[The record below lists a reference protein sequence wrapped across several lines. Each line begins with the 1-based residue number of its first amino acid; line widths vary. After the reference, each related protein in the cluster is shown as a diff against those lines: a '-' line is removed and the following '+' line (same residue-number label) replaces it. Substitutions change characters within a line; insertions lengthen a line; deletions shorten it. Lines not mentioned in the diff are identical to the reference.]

1 MAMNFQ
7 QNGMIEMYTIHEAMS
22 RARMREPQNIPSE
35 ASRSARQISIR
46 ARRKASQENSTR

>member
-1 MAMNFQ
+1 MNTNTNE
-7 QNGMIEMYTIHEAMS
+7 NGITGMYTIHEILS

-46 ARRKASQENSTR
+46 ARKQAARERNGW